1 MTTSLSAPWR
11 ADYRPWGGVPSARH
25 RVLRPANVDEAAAA
39 LASLGT
45 SPPGAPP
52 ALAWGCGRS
61 YGDVA
66 LNPEGVLID
75 CGALDRFVSFDR
87 ATGFLTAE
95 AGVRLAD
102 ILAVVCRPEA
112 DGGGWFLPVT
122 PGTRFVTLGGA
133 IANDVHGKNHHSF
146 GTFGRHVRA
155 LELARSDGSR
165 LPCSPAEN
173 TALFAATV
181 GGLGLTG
188 LILRATV
195 QLRRVPGTALEA
207 EDIRFGTLD
216 EFFAL
221 AAESEATGWEH
232 TAAWVDCLA
241 SEPSTGRGIF
251 SRARHAAGVAAL
263 PPPPAPTR
271 TVPVTP
277 PVSFVGRRSVRAFNA
292 LYWRK
297 LGLAGRTRR
306 VGGYERVF
314 YPLDAI
320 GGWNRLY
327 GPKGF
332 HQFQCALPPA
342 AAEAA
347 CAELLRTVAASGE
360 GSMLSVLKT
369 FGALPSPGL
378 LSFPMEGAT
387 LALDLP
393 NRGESTARL
402 LARLEAITL
411 AARGRLYPAKD
422 LLMSPKAFRAGYPR
436 LEEFRSLMDP
446 RLSSG
451 FARRVGLRAA
461 PAAPSLPEAATA

>member
-1 MTTSLSAPWR
+1 
-11 ADYRPWGGVPSARH
+11 
-25 RVLRPANVDEAAAA
+25 VDEAAAA
-39 LASLGT
+39 LASLGA

-61 YGDVA
+61 YGDVP

-75 CGALDRFVSFDR
+75 CGALDRFVSFDH
-87 ATGFLTAE
+87 ATGLLTAE

-133 IANDVHGKNHHSF
+133 IANDVHGKNHHSY
-146 GTFGRHVRA
+146 GNFGRHVRA
-155 LELARSDGSR
+155 IELARSDGSR
-165 LPCSPAEN
+165 FLCSPGDEN
-173 TALFAATV
+173 AALFAATV

-221 AAESEATGWEH
+221 AAESEAAEWEY

-251 SRARHAAGVAAL
+251 SRARHAPGVAA
-263 PPPPAPTR
+263 PPPPLAPTR
-271 TVPVTP
+271 AVPFTP
-277 PVSFVGRRSVRAFNA
+277 PFSFVGRRSVKAFNA

-297 LGLAGRTRR
+297 LGRAERARR
-306 VGGYERVF
+306 VGGYEPVF

-327 GPKGF
+327 GPRGF
-332 HQFQCALPPA
+332 HQFQCAVPPA

-347 CAELLRTVAASGE
+347 AAELLRAVAASGE

-393 NRGESTARL
+393 NRGASTERL

-411 AARGRLYPAKD
+411 AAGGRLYPAKD
-422 LLMSPKAFRAGYPR
+422 MLMSAQAFRAGYPR
-436 LEEFRSLMDP
+436 FEEFRPLMDP

-451 FARRVGLRAA
+451 FARRVGLRET
-461 PAAPSLPEAATA
+461 PAAPSLPEATAA